1 MNIAVIVTAAGS
13 STRMGGQKKEYRFLP
28 DGGGTV
34 LSAAT
39 EAFLSTI
46 PSESSFPSS
55 PTNSIT
61 DHILH
66 PRLTTVVI
74 TLPPDSGEDGAKA
87 ARQAL
92 FASPR
97 LAAIWKDDAAPYA
110 ENNEVQGKPQL
121 VMMEGGQSRQESVF
135 KALQAL
141 EQPSVAPT
149 GSTRN
154 KLPPPDLVL
163 IHDGAR
169 PFVSHKEIQE
179 VVAATIN
186 HGAAACGIPP
196 VDTQKEMNQQGFIL
210 RHLDRSKLVA
220 IQTPQGF
227 AFKPLLEAHR
237 KAVSAGF
244 NTTDDTAI
252 WGEYVGPVKITP
264 GSVNN
269 KKITFPSDLE
279 NYPGSH
285 CPDVDSPDHKP
296 RSNTENDDD
305 ATEPRSNTMKIR
317 TGLGYDLHRLAEG
330 RQLIL
335 GGVPIPFHKG
345 ETGHSD
351 GDVLLHAITDALLG
365 AAGLTDIGEL
375 FPPSNPQWKGA
386 DSRQL
391 LEAAWKLVVEVGW
404 RLENLDCVVA
414 IQEPKLLPHRTA
426 IRESVAAIL
435 QVEVDQVFV
444 KAKTGEKLGPVGNGE
459 AVEVWATCLLT
470 RG

>member
-1 MNIAVIVTAAGS
+1 MDIAVIITAAGS

-46 PSESSFPSS
+46 PSESSSPSN
-55 PTNSIT
+55 PTNSDT
-61 DHILH
+61 DHILY

-74 TLPPDSGEDGAKA
+74 TLPPDSGEAGSKA
-87 ARQAL
+87 AKQAL
-92 FASPR
+92 FASSR
-97 LAAIWKDDAAPYA
+97 LESIWKDEDAQASK
-110 ENNEVQGKPQL
+110 NNEVQEKPQL
-121 VMMEGGQSRQESVF
+121 VMVEGGKSRQESVF
-135 KALQAL
+135 KALQTL
-141 EQPSVAPT
+141 EQTSCTTADF
-149 GSTRN
+149 SRN

-169 PFVSHKEIQE
+169 PFVSRREIQD
-179 VVAATIN
+179 VVAATIK

-196 VDTQKEMNQQGFIL
+196 VDTQKETDQQGFIL
-210 RHLDRSKLVA
+210 RHLDRNKLVA

-237 KAVSAGF
+237 KAADAGF
-244 NTTDDTAI
+244 DTTDDTAI
-252 WGEYVGPVKITP
+252 WGEYLGPVKITP
-264 GSVNN
+264 GSVDN
-269 KKITFPSDLE
+269 KKITFPGDLQ
-279 NYPGSH
+279 NQSNSS
-285 CPDVDSPDHKP
+285 CPDFGTTSQKSASSTENNAP
-296 RSNTENDDD
+296 RSD
-305 ATEPRSNTMKIR
+305 TMKIR
-317 TGLGYDLHRLAEG
+317 TGLGYDLHRLEEG
-330 RQLIL
+330 RQLVL

-345 ETGHSD
+345 EAGHSD

-375 FPPSNPQWKGA
+375 FPPSDSKWKGA

-391 LEAAWKLVVEVGW
+391 LETAWKLVVEAGW

-414 IQEPKLLPHRTA
+414 IQEPKLLPHRAA
-426 IRESVAAIL
+426 IRESIAATL
-435 QVEVDQVFV
+435 QVEAEQVFV
-444 KAKTGEKLGPVGNGE
+444 KAKTGEKLGPVGTGE

-470 RG
+470 KE

>member
-1 MNIAVIVTAAGS
+1 MDIAVIVTAAGS
-13 STRMGGQKKEYRFLP
+13 STRMGGQKKEYRRLP
-28 DGGGTV
+28 HGGGTV

-39 EAFLSTI
+39 EAFLSALTA
-46 PSESSFPSS
+46 ESPFPSN
-55 PTNSIT
+55 PTNSDT

-66 PRLTTVVI
+66 PRLTTVLI
-74 TLPPDSGEDGAKA
+74 TLPPDSGEAGAKA
-87 ARQAL
+87 ARRAL
-92 FASPR
+92 LASSR
-97 LAAIWKDDAAPYA
+97 LAAIWKDEAAQA
-110 ENNEVQGKPQL
+110 NRNNEVQGKPQL
-121 VMMEGGQSRQESVF
+121 VMVEGGKSRQESVF

-141 EQPSVAPT
+141 EQFSAPAAKP
-149 GSTRN
+149 TRN
-154 KLPPPDLVL
+154 KPPPPDLVL

-169 PFVSHKEIQE
+169 PFVSRREIQD
-179 VVAATIN
+179 VVAATIK

-237 KAVSAGF
+237 KAAAAGF

-252 WGEYVGPVKITP
+252 WGEYLGPVKITP
-264 GSVNN
+264 GSVDN
-269 KKITFPSDLE
+269 KKITFPGDLA
-279 NYPGSH
+279 NHPSPH
-285 CPDVDSPDHKP
+285 CPDMDSTGQEPASTTENNAP
-296 RSNTENDDD
+296 RSD
-305 ATEPRSNTMKIR
+305 TMKIR
-317 TGLGYDLHRLAEG
+317 TGLGYDLHRLEEG

-345 ETGHSD
+345 EAGHSD

-365 AAGLTDIGEL
+365 AAALTDIGEL
-375 FPPSNPQWKGA
+375 FPPSTPQWKGA

-391 LEAAWKLVVEVGW
+391 LESAWRLVVEAGW

-414 IQEPKLLPHRTA
+414 MQEPKLLPYRTA
-426 IRESVAAIL
+426 IRESIAATL
-435 QVEVDQVFV
+435 QVEVEQVFV

-470 RG
+470 KE